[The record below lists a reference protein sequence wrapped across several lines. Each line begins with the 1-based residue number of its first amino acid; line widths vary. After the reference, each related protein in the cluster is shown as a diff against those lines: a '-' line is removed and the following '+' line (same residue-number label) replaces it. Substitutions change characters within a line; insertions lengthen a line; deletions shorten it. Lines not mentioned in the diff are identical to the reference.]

1 MSKLNR
7 GHIVENILWL
17 SIVLVF
23 YIFSFEF
30 DQEIE
35 IYRYGATGWP
45 RSILI
50 LLFLVSLGNFLHT
63 YKKGSEAQLG
73 RVGISDDLEEIK
85 YEDFGSVKK
94 LIAILLLPLFFAI
107 SLKPVGFYSATPF
120 FISGIIY
127 LLGERRMKWIL
138 FITLLIYFLLI
149 LLFMVVLNAPL
160 PQGNV
165 SPFYDFSAL
174 MLTINTNIHQ
184 FINF

>member
-50 LLFLVSLGNFLHT
+50 LLFLVSLGNLLHT

-73 RVGISDDLEEIK
+73 RVGISDDLEEI
-85 YEDFGSVKK
+85 
-94 LIAILLLPLFFAI
+94 I
-107 SLKPVGFYSATPF
+107 
-120 FISGIIY
+120 
-127 LLGERRMKWIL
+127 
-138 FITLLIYFLLI
+138 
-149 LLFMVVLNAPL
+149 
-160 PQGNV
+160 
-165 SPFYDFSAL
+165 
-174 MLTINTNIHQ
+174 
-184 FINF
+184 